1 MGALKKIVVLISLT
15 LMTIPLA
22 ATARAQ
28 TLKTIKDRG
37 VLNCGV
43 SQGLY
48 GFSIADDKGNWS
60 GLDVDFCRAL
70 AAAIF
75 DDASKVKFVP
85 VTTNE
90 RFQALQSGAID
101 VLSRN
106 STWTLSRETDYK
118 LNFGGVLYYD
128 GQGFMLRKALNIN
141 SALDLDGKK
150 VCVQSGTT
158 TELNLKDFFA
168 TNNMKFEEIALPTA
182 AETEKAYDSGRC
194 DVLTSD
200 VSGLYAE
207 RVALSN
213 PSDHVVLPD
222 VISKEP
228 LGPAVRQGDD
238 QWFEIVKWTL
248 FAMLN
253 AEELGVSSET
263 LDAARKSTKPDV
275 MRLVGN
281 DGNFGEQL
289 GLTKDWVVR
298 IVGQVGNYADV
309 FTSNVGSNSKLGIPR
324 AENNLWSRGG
334 IQYAPPIR

>member
-1 MGALKKIVVLISLT
+1 MGALKKMLLLIG
-15 LMTIPLA
+15 LA
-22 ATARAQ
+22 LVILPVTAAAQAQ
-28 TLKTIKDRG
+28 TLKAVKDRG

-48 GFSIADDKGNWS
+48 GFSLADEKGNWS

-118 LNFGGVLYYD
+118 LNFAGVLYYD

-158 TELNLKDFFA
+158 TELNLKDFFT

-182 AETEKAYDSGRC
+182 AETEKAYDSGGC
-194 DVLTSD
+194 DVLTTD

-207 RVALSN
+207 RVALKN

-228 LGPAVRQGDD
+228 LGPAVRDGDD
-238 QWFEIVKWTL
+238 QWFQLVKWTL

-263 LDAARKSTKPDV
+263 LEAARKSTKPDV

-298 IVGQVGNYADV
+298 IVGHVGNYAEV
-309 FTSNVGSNSKLGIPR
+309 FTRNIGSDSKLGIPR
-324 AENNLWSRGG
+324 SENNLWNRGG

>member
-1 MGALKKIVVLISLT
+1 MGTLKKIALLISLT
-15 LMTIPLA
+15 LATMPLA
-22 ATARAQ
+22 AGVHAQ
-28 TLKTIKDRG
+28 TLKAVKDRG

-75 DDASKVKFVP
+75 NDASKVKFVP

-118 LNFGGVLYYD
+118 LNFAGVLYYD

-158 TELNLKDFFA
+158 TGLNLKDFFT
-168 TNNMKFEEIALPTA
+168 TNNMKCRRRRRPRRPMTPAAATCSQPT
-182 AETEKAYDSGRC
+182 S
-194 DVLTSD
+194 
-200 VSGLYAE
+200 
-207 RVALSN
+207 
-213 PSDHVVLPD
+213 P
-222 VISKEP
+222 
-228 LGPAVRQGDD
+228 
-238 QWFEIVKWTL
+238 
-248 FAMLN
+248 
-253 AEELGVSSET
+253 
-263 LDAARKSTKPDV
+263 
-275 MRLVGN
+275 
-281 DGNFGEQL
+281 
-289 GLTKDWVVR
+289 
-298 IVGQVGNYADV
+298 V
-309 FTSNVGSNSKLGIPR
+309 FTPSGSRSAIR
-324 AENNLWSRGG
+324 AITWF
-334 IQYAPPIR
+334 YPT

>member
-1 MGALKKIVVLISLT
+1 MNRLNKVVHSMGVLVIAL
-15 LMTIPLA
+15 LA
-22 ATARAQ
+22 AAGAHAQ
-28 TLKTIKDRG
+28 TLKAVKDRG
-37 VLNCGV
+37 ALNCGV

-48 GFSIADDKGNWS
+48 GFSMPDDKGNWS

-75 DDASKVKFVP
+75 NDASKVKFVP
-85 VTTNE
+85 LSTGE

-106 STWTLSRETDYK
+106 STWTMARETDLK
-118 LNFGGVLYYD
+118 LNFAGVIYYD
-128 GQGFMLRKALNIN
+128 GQGFMVRNTLGAS
-141 SALDLDGKK
+141 SALELDGKK
-150 VCVQSGTT
+150 ICVQSGTT
-158 TELNLKDFFA
+158 TELNLKDFFT
-168 TNNMKFEEIALPTA
+168 TNNMKYELVALPTA
-182 AETEKAYDSGRC
+182 VEAEKAYDSGRC
-194 DVLTSD
+194 DVLTTD

-207 RVALSN
+207 RLALSN
-213 PSDHVVLPD
+213 PADHVVLPD

-253 AEELGVSSET
+253 AEELGVGKET
-263 LDAARKSTKPDV
+263 LNAAKASTRPDV
-275 MRLVGN
+275 MRLVGS

-289 GLTKDWVVR
+289 GLTKDWAAR
-298 IVGQVGNYADV
+298 ILALVGNYGEV
-309 FTSNVGSNSKLGIPR
+309 FTRNVGSDSKLGIPR
-324 AENNLWSRGG
+324 GENNLWNRGG

>member
-1 MGALKKIVVLISLT
+1 MGTLKKIALLISLT
-15 LMTIPLA
+15 LATMPLA
-22 ATARAQ
+22 AGVHAQ
-28 TLKTIKDRG
+28 TLKAVKDRG

-75 DDASKVKFVP
+75 NDASKVKFVP

-118 LNFGGVLYYD
+118 LNFAGVLYYD
-128 GQGFMLRKALNIN
+128 GQGFMLRKALNIS

-158 TELNLKDFFA
+158 TGLNLKDFFT

-194 DVLTSD
+194 DVLTTD

-207 RVALSN
+207 RVALKN
-213 PSDHVVLPD
+213 PRDHVVLPD

-248 FAMLN
+248 FACSTRK
-253 AEELGVSSET
+253 SSGSAGKPSRPPEVNQT
-263 LDAARKSTKPDV
+263 GRDAARRQRGKFRREPRPDQGLG
-275 MRLVGN
+275 RAHRRASG
-281 DGNFGEQL
+281 QL
-289 GLTKDWVVR
+289 R
-298 IVGQVGNYADV
+298 RV
-309 FTSNVGSNSKLGIPR
+309 FARNVGSDSKLGIPR
-324 AENNLWSRGG
+324 AENNLWNRGG

>member
-1 MGALKKIVVLISLT
+1 MNMLNRSLQAIGALLLLT
-15 LMTIPLA
+15 A
-22 ATARAQ
+22 ASADAQ
-28 TLKTIKDRG
+28 TLKAVKDRG
-37 VLNCGV
+37 AVNCGV

-48 GFSIADDKGNWS
+48 GFSIADDKGNWT
-60 GLDVDFCRAL
+60 GFDVDFCRAL

-75 DDASKVKFVP
+75 NDPSKVNFVP
-85 VTTNE
+85 LSTGD
-90 RFQALQSGAID
+90 RFKALQSGTID

-106 STWTLSRETDYK
+106 STWTMGRETDLK
-118 LNFGGVLYYD
+118 LNFAGVSYYD
-128 GQGFMLRKALNIN
+128 GQGFMVRNALGVM
-141 SALDLDGKK
+141 SALQLDGKK

-158 TELNLKDFFA
+158 TELNLKDFFN
-168 TNNMKFEEIALPTA
+168 TNNMKYELVSLPTA
-182 AETEKAYDSGRC
+182 AEAEKAYDSGRC
-194 DVLTSD
+194 DVLTTD

-207 RVALSN
+207 RLALSN
-213 PSDHVVLPD
+213 PIDHLVLPD

-238 QWFEIVKWTL
+238 QWFQIVKWTL

-253 AEELGVSSET
+253 AEELGVSKDTLET
-263 LDAARKSTKPDV
+263 AKASTKPDV

-289 GLTKDWVVR
+289 GLTKDWATR
-298 IVGQVGNYADV
+298 IIWLVGNYAEV
-309 FTSNVGSNSKLGIPR
+309 FERNVGSASKLGIPR

>member
-1 MGALKKIVVLISLT
+1 MNILNRTLQSLGAVLL
-15 LMTIPLA
+15 LV
-22 ATARAQ
+22 TASSADAQ
-28 TLKTIKDRG
+28 TLKAVKDRG
-37 VLNCGV
+37 ALNCGV

-48 GFSIADDKGNWS
+48 GFSIADDKGNWT
-60 GLDVDFCRAL
+60 GFDVDFCRAV

-75 DDASKVKFVP
+75 NDPLKVKFVP
-85 VTTNE
+85 LSTGE

-106 STWTLSRETDYK
+106 STWTMARETDLK
-118 LNFGGVLYYD
+118 LNFAGVMYYD
-128 GQGFMLRKALNIN
+128 GQGFMVRNALGAT
-141 SALDLDGKK
+141 SALQLDGKK

-158 TELNLKDFFA
+158 TELNLKDFFN
-168 TNNMKFEEIALPTA
+168 TNNMKYEVVSLPTA
-182 AETEKAYDSGRC
+182 VEAEKAYDSGRC
-194 DVLTSD
+194 DVLSTD

-207 RVALSN
+207 RLALSN
-213 PSDHVVLPD
+213 PVDHMVLPD

-238 QWFEIVKWTL
+238 QWFQIVKWTL

-253 AEELGVSSET
+253 AEELGVSKDT
-263 LDAARKSTKPDV
+263 LEAAKASTKPDV

-289 GLTKDWVVR
+289 GLTKDWAAR
-298 IVGQVGNYADV
+298 IVWLVGNYAEV
-309 FTSNVGSNSKLGIPR
+309 FERNVGSGSKLGIPR
-324 AENNLWSRGG
+324 GENNLWSRGG

>member
-1 MGALKKIVVLISLT
+1 MGTLKKIVLLIGLT
-15 LMTIPLA
+15 LTTLPLA
-22 ATARAQ
+22 AAAQAQ
-28 TLKTIKDRG
+28 TLKAVKDRG

-70 AAAIF
+70 AAAILN
-75 DDASKVKFVP
+75 DASKVKFVP

-118 LNFGGVLYYD
+118 LNFAGVLYYD

-150 VCVQSGTT
+150 VCFQSGTT
-158 TELNLKDFFA
+158 TGLNLKDFFT

-194 DVLTSD
+194 DVLTTV

-207 RVALSN
+207 RVGLSN

-222 VISKEP
+222 VVSNDP

-238 QWFEIVKWTL
+238 QWFEVVKWTL

-253 AEELGVSSET
+253 AEELGVGKET
-263 LDAARKSTKPDV
+263 LEAARKSTKPDV

-309 FTSNVGSNSKLGIPR
+309 FARNVGSDSKLGIPR

>member
-1 MGALKKIVVLISLT
+1 MNILNKNLQALGALLLLLT
-15 LMTIPLA
+15 A
-22 ATARAQ
+22 ASAQAQ
-28 TLKTIKDRG
+28 TLKAVKDRG
-37 VLNCGV
+37 ALNCGV

-48 GFSIADDKGNWS
+48 GFSIADDKGNWT
-60 GLDVDFCRAL
+60 GFDVDFCRAV

-75 DDASKVKFVP
+75 NDPSKVNFVP
-85 VTTNE
+85 LSTGD
-90 RFQALQSGAID
+90 RFKALQSGAVD

-106 STWTLSRETDYK
+106 STWTMGRETDLK
-118 LNFGGVLYYD
+118 LNFAGVIYYD
-128 GQGFMLRKALNIN
+128 GQGFMVR
-141 SALDLDGKK
+141 SALGATSALQLDGKK

-158 TELNLKDFFA
+158 TELNLKDFFN
-168 TNNMKFEEIALPTA
+168 TNNMKYELVSLPTA
-182 AETEKAYDSGRC
+182 AEAEKAYDSGRC
-194 DVLTSD
+194 DVLTTD

-207 RVALSN
+207 RLALSN
-213 PSDHVVLPD
+213 PVDHVVLPD

-238 QWFEIVKWTL
+238 QWFQIIKWTL

-253 AEELGVSSET
+253 AEELGVSKDT
-263 LDAARKSTKPDV
+263 LEVAKASTKPDV

-289 GLTKDWVVR
+289 GLTKDWAAR
-298 IVGQVGNYADV
+298 IIWLVGNYAEV
-309 FTSNVGSNSKLGIPR
+309 FERNIGSASKLGIPR

>member
-1 MGALKKIVVLISLT
+1 MNMLNRSLQAIGALLLLLT
-15 LMTIPLA
+15 A
-22 ATARAQ
+22 ASADAQ
-28 TLKTIKDRG
+28 TLKAVKDRG
-37 VLNCGV
+37 ALNCGV

-48 GFSIADDKGNWS
+48 GFSIADDKGNWT
-60 GLDVDFCRAL
+60 GFDVDFCRAL

-75 DDASKVKFVP
+75 NDPSKVNFVP
-85 VTTNE
+85 LSTGD
-90 RFQALQSGAID
+90 RFKALQSGTID

-106 STWTLSRETDYK
+106 STWTMGRETDLK
-118 LNFGGVLYYD
+118 LNFAGVSYYD
-128 GQGFMLRKALNIN
+128 GQGFMVRNALGVM
-141 SALDLDGKK
+141 SALQLDGKK

-158 TELNLKDFFA
+158 TELNLKDFFN
-168 TNNMKFEEIALPTA
+168 TNNMKYELVSLPTA
-182 AETEKAYDSGRC
+182 AEAEKAYDSGRC
-194 DVLTSD
+194 DVLTTD

-207 RVALSN
+207 RLALSN
-213 PSDHVVLPD
+213 PIDHVVLPD

-238 QWFEIVKWTL
+238 QWFQIVKWTL

-253 AEELGVSSET
+253 AEELGVSKDTLET
-263 LDAARKSTKPDV
+263 AKASTKPDV

-289 GLTKDWVVR
+289 GLTKDWATR
-298 IVGQVGNYADV
+298 IIWLVGNYAEV
-309 FTSNVGSNSKLGIPR
+309 FERNIGSASKLGIPR

>member
-1 MGALKKIVVLISLT
+1 MNILNKNLQALGALLLLLT
-15 LMTIPLA
+15 A
-22 ATARAQ
+22 ASAQAQ
-28 TLKTIKDRG
+28 TLKAVKDRG
-37 VLNCGV
+37 ALNCGV

-48 GFSIADDKGNWS
+48 GFSIADDKGNWT
-60 GLDVDFCRAL
+60 GFDVDFCRAV

-75 DDASKVKFVP
+75 NDPSKVNFVP
-85 VTTNE
+85 LSTGD
-90 RFQALQSGAID
+90 RFKALQSGAVD

-106 STWTLSRETDYK
+106 STWTMGRETDLK
-118 LNFGGVLYYD
+118 LNFAGVIYYD
-128 GQGFMLRKALNIN
+128 GQGFMVRSTLGAT
-141 SALDLDGKK
+141 SALQLDGKK

-158 TELNLKDFFA
+158 TELNLKDFFN
-168 TNNMKFEEIALPTA
+168 TNNMKYELVSLPTA
-182 AETEKAYDSGRC
+182 AEAEKAYDSGRC
-194 DVLTSD
+194 DVLTTD

-207 RVALSN
+207 RLALSN
-213 PSDHVVLPD
+213 PVDHVVLPD

-238 QWFEIVKWTL
+238 QWFQIIKWTL

-253 AEELGVSSET
+253 AEELGVSKDT
-263 LDAARKSTKPDV
+263 LEVAKASTKPDV

-289 GLTKDWVVR
+289 GLTKDWAAR
-298 IVGQVGNYADV
+298 IIWLVGNYAEV
-309 FTSNVGSNSKLGIPR
+309 FERNIGSASKLGIPR